1 MSTPR
6 RIVFVVA
13 WWLLLSALAFVVR
26 RDLVVDSDLRSFM
39 PPARNADQKLLLDE
53 IGNGPA
59 SRLLLL
65 GISGAP
71 PERLA
76 ALSHGLARTLRND
89 PHFARVLDGET
100 DAVALA
106 PALLPYRYLLSPTL
120 DKVALD
126 TTFLRDQLE
135 QRVEDLSSPAADM
148 LKDLLPRD
156 PTLEVLALA
165 QRWTPAK
172 VPLTRDG
179 VWFSPRGEALLLAQ
193 THAPGFDPVA
203 QAEAIDA
210 LQTAFAVLPDFA
222 AAQLTISGPGYFS
235 VRVGESTRAQAEWL
249 SALGSLGFVA
259 LLLLAYRS
267 VGVLV
272 LAALPLASG
281 ALVGIAALILAFGS
295 VHGITLAFG
304 FTLLGV
310 AQEYP
315 IRVFS
320 HRRTDADARTSVRE
334 VWPLLRLAIVSACIA
349 YVAFFAS
356 GVPGLQQ
363 LAVFTITGLLVAG
376 AATRWLLPAVLPVHF
391 RDAAESRG
399 LEPTRAWL
407 AALPRPRWLPWLLF
421 ALALALLWL
430 APTPLWQNDLAALTP
445 VPPALLA
452 REGELRDALG
462 APDVRYLLVL
472 DAATADDVLRLS
484 ERLSPQVEQLISAHA
499 VDDVELPSRYL
510 PSLATQRA
518 RQATLPN
525 RATLTA
531 ALDAALQDLP
541 FQPGLFAPF
550 IEDVETARTLSPL
563 TPAEFARSPFGARL
577 EAMLVP
583 RDGHWLGLA
592 TLTGVHDP
600 AAFVALT
607 ASNAGQVRLLDLKAA
622 SEALIGQYRVRILQA
637 LAVAL
642 LLLALT
648 VAIAFRDL
656 RRAWHVIAPM
666 SLATLLVLAVLRI
679 SGVSLSLF
687 HLVALTLA
695 AGLGLHYALFF
706 ERKVENA
713 AEARRTLH
721 ATLVC
726 VISAVLV
733 FGLLATSTLPV
744 LRAIGLTVAMG
755 VAFHFCLSI
764 LMAQAPLKSVATDG
778 RFLTSAIKDDRKNK
792 PC

>member
-1 MSTPR
+1 
-6 RIVFVVA
+6 
-13 WWLLLSALAFVVR
+13 
-26 RDLVVDSDLRSFM
+26 
-39 PPARNADQKLLLDE
+39 
-53 IGNGPA
+53 
-59 SRLLLL
+59 
-65 GISGAP
+65 
-71 PERLA
+71 
-76 ALSHGLARTLRND
+76 
-89 PHFARVLDGET
+89 
-100 DAVALA
+100 
-106 PALLPYRYLLSPTL
+106 
-120 DKVALD
+120 LD

-135 QRVEDLSSPAADM
+135 QRVEDLSSLAADM

-193 THAPGFDPVA
+193 TRAPGFDPAA

-210 LQTAFAVLPDFA
+210 LQTAFVVLPDSA
-222 AAQLTISGPGYFS
+222 VAQLTISGPGYFT
-235 VRVGESTRAQAEWL
+235 VRVGTSTRAQAEWL
-249 SALGSLGFVA
+249 SALGSLGFIV

-281 ALVGIAALILAFGS
+281 ALVGIAILILAFGS

-320 HRRTDADARTSVRE
+320 HRRAGADARTGVRE

-349 YVAFFAS
+349 YLAFFAS

-363 LAVFTITGLLVAG
+363 LAVFTISGLLVAG
-376 AATRWLLPAVLPVHF
+376 AATRWLLPAVLPAHF
-391 RDAAESRG
+391 RDAAETRG
-399 LEPTRAWL
+399 LEPARAWL
-407 AALPRPRWLPWLLF
+407 ATLPRPRWLPWLLF

-430 APTPLWQNDLAALTP
+430 APMPLWQNDLAALTP

-472 DAATADDVLRLS
+472 DAPTADGVLSLS
-484 ERLSPQVEQLISAHA
+484 ENISPQVERLVSTHA

-518 RQATLPN
+518 RQAKLPD
-525 RATLTA
+525 RATLTT

-550 IEDVETARTLSPL
+550 IDDVETARTLPPL

-583 RDGHWLGLA
+583 RDNHWLGLA

-600 AAFVALT
+600 AAFAALT
-607 ASNAGQVRLLDLKAA
+607 ASNTGQVRLLDLKAA
-622 SEALIGQYRVRILQA
+622 SEVLIAQYRARILQA
-637 LAVAL
+637 LGVAL
-642 LLLALT
+642 VLLALT

-666 SLATLLVLAVLRI
+666 SLATLLVLAALRTG
-679 SGVSLSLF
+679 GVPLSLF

-726 VISAVLV
+726 VISAMLV

-764 LMAQAPLKSVATDG
+764 LMAQESLKSAATDG

-792 PC
+792 QC